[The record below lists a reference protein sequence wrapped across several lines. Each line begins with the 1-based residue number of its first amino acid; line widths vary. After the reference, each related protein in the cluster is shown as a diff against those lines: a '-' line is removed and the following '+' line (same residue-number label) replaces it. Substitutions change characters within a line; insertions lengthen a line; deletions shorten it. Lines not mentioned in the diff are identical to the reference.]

1 MDSALKQIVLA
12 ELIIAVSLLWL
23 FTKLICCYVT
33 DIDEFHQ
40 IFLIYKIHMMI
51 KKKVPLQTIWKVPF
65 GCQNTPV
72 EI

>member
-51 KKKVPLQTIWKVPF
+51 
-65 GCQNTPV
+65 
-72 EI
+72 